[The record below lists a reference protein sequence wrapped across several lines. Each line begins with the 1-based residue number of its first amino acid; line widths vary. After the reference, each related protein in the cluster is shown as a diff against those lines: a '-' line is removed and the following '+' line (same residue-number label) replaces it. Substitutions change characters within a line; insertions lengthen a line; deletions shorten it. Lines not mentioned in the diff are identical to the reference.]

1 MTKLVRIPLGIILL
15 FLGVVG
21 SVLPVLQGWLFFSMG
36 IVILSVDIPFLA
48 RFVCWIERRFPK
60 FKAPLE
66 RCRSF
71 LAGSQKNAARC
82 PSDPP

>member
-1 MTKLVRIPLGIILL
+1 MAKLLRIPLGIILL
-15 FLGVVG
+15 LLGVLG
-21 SVLPVLQGWLFFSMG
+21 FVLPVLQGWLFFSMG

-48 RFVCWIERRFPK
+48 RFVCRIEKRFPR

-71 LAGSQKNAARC
+71 LAGSRKNVARC